1 MSVAAVAIYLIN
13 TLSAIKDSA
22 VFLCEA
28 VYDAYQPK
36 SWAFTTRNAYPTIV
50 NSRWSIDPSID
61 TYSPDTYSFGQSTSD
76 SKSIDIVTAQI
87 EAANKTTFDMSSFL
101 YSVRWYDS
109 PPSLYEL
116 VILYFLHQK
125 ICLSTD
131 LIDTYTFTAL
141 TSEGEDI
148 TIQLGSA
155 SAKKPFRGWNTELK
169 VD

>member
-1 MSVAAVAIYLIN
+1 MSVTSFAIYVIN
-13 TLSAIKDSA
+13 TVFAIKDSA
-22 VFLCEA
+22 VYLCEA
-28 VYDAYQPK
+28 IYDAYQPK
-36 SWAFTTRNAYPTIV
+36 VWAFTTRNAYPTIV
-50 NSRWSIDPSID
+50 NSGWSIDSSID
-61 TYSPDTYSFGQSTSD
+61 TYSPDTYSFAESQSD
-76 SKSIDIVTAQI
+76 SQSIDIVTAQI
-87 EAANKTTFDMSSFL
+87 ETANKTTFDMSSFL
-101 YSVRWYDS
+101 YSVRWYDI

-148 TIQLGSA
+148 TIKLDSA

>member
-1 MSVAAVAIYLIN
+1 MSVTAVAIYVIN
-13 TLSAIKDSA
+13 TFFAIRDSA

-36 SWAFTTRNAYPTIV
+36 IWAFTTRNAYPTIV
-50 NSRWSIDPSID
+50 NSRWSIDSSID
-61 TYSPDTYSFGQSTSD
+61 TYSPDTYSFAESPSD
-76 SKSIDIVTAQI
+76 SQSIDIVTAQI
-87 EAANKTTFDMSSFL
+87 ETANKTTFDMSSFL

-125 ICLSTD
+125 VCLSTD

-148 TIQLGSA
+148 TIQLGTA

>member
-1 MSVAAVAIYLIN
+1 MSVTAVAIYVIN
-13 TLSAIKDSA
+13 TLFAIKDSA
-22 VFLCEA
+22 VHLCEA

-36 SWAFTTRNAYPTIV
+36 IWAFTTRNAYPTIV
-50 NSRWSIDPSID
+50 NSGWSIDSSID
-61 TYSPDTYSFGQSTSD
+61 TYSPDTYTFID
-76 SKSIDIVTAQI
+76 SSSESQSIDIVIAQI
-87 EAANKTTFDMSSFL
+87 ETANKTTFDMSSFL
-101 YSVRWYDS
+101 YSIRWYHS

-131 LIDTYTFTAL
+131 LIDTYIFTAL

-148 TIQLGSA
+148 TIELGSA
-155 SAKKPFRGWNTELK
+155 FAKKPFRGWNTELK

>member
-1 MSVAAVAIYLIN
+1 MSVTGVAIYVIN
-13 TLSAIKDSA
+13 TLFAIKDSA
-22 VFLCEA
+22 VYLCEA

-36 SWAFTTRNAYPTIV
+36 KWAFTTRNAYPTIV
-50 NSRWSIDPSID
+50 NSRWSIDPSVD
-61 TYSPDTYSFGQSTSD
+61 TYSPDTYTFIESTSD
-76 SKSIDIVTAQI
+76 SHSLDIVIAQV
-87 EAANKTTFDMSSFL
+87 ETANKATFDMSSFL

-116 VILYFLHQK
+116 VILYFLHNK

-141 TSEGEDI
+141 TPDGEDI
-148 TIQLGSA
+148 SVELGSA
-155 SAKKPFRGWNTELK
+155 FAKKPFRGWNTELK